1 MSIRSAQLMAG
12 AAAGGAELFFERF
25 CAALEAAGDE
35 VLPVIRHNA
44 GRLARLRAAGL
55 SPVQLG
61 FGGALDV
68 WTRGRIAR
76 RLAAFAPRV
85 AVAWMGRAA
94 RHAPAGPWVLVGR
107 LGGYYDLRQFAR
119 CDHLVA
125 NTPALVD
132 WIHDQK
138 IFAAGRVHYLPNFS
152 PDLYGAAPARLP
164 APPGAKLALAM
175 GRLHRN
181 KGLDVLIAAIS
192 RLPGVHVAIAGEG
205 PERVA
210 LERLAQHSG
219 VADRVHFLGWRL
231 DTGALLAAC
240 DVLVCPSRSEPLGNV
255 ILEAFS
261 ARRPVVAAMAEGPR
275 ALIDSGRTG
284 VLVAQ
289 ESAIA
294 LAAGIEGVLK
304 NPGQSAAMVEA
315 ARRRYEADFSEAAVI
330 AQWRDFLGRVEKT

>member
-1 MSIRSAQLMAG
+1 MRSAQLMAG
-12 AAAGGAELFFERF
+12 AAAGGAELFFERL
-25 CAALEAAGDE
+25 CAGLADAGDE
-35 VLPVIRHNA
+35 VLPVIRRDA
-44 GRLARLRAAGL
+44 GRAARLRAAGL
-55 SPVQLG
+55 APVQLG
-61 FGGALDV
+61 FGGALDF

-125 NTPALVD
+125 NTPALVE
-132 WIHDQK
+132 WIRGQE
-138 IFAAGRVHYLPNFS
+138 IFPAARVHYVPNFS
-152 PDLYGAAPARLP
+152 ADFWGAAPARLNV
-164 APPGAKLALAM
+164 PPGAQLVLAM

-181 KGLDVLIAAIS
+181 KGFDILIAAVS
-192 RLPGVHVAIAGEG
+192 RLPGVHAAIAGDG

-210 LERLAQHSG
+210 LERLAQHAG
-219 VADRVHFLGWRL
+219 VAERVHFLGWRV
-231 DTGALLAAC
+231 DAGALLAAC

-275 ALIDSGRTG
+275 SLIESGRNG
-284 VLVAQ
+284 VLVAR

-294 LAAGIEGVLK
+294 LAAGIEGVLN
-304 NPGQSAAMVEA
+304 NPGRSAAMVEA
-315 ARRRYEADFSEAAVI
+315 ARRRFEADFCEAAVL
-330 AQWRDFLGRVEKT
+330 AQWRDFLGRVEKV